1 MEKICEGFF
10 MNEEKQNYLF
20 KSGIFGL
27 VVADALGVPYEFS
40 SREECD
46 EKPMTDMIGFGTY
59 NQPPGTWSDDSSM
72 TLATVDGLTYSLR
85 SNREK
90 LGEEG
95 SDLNLLGLIDYYD
108 IAEKFC
114 KWLFDNEYTPYNEVF
129 DYGGTTS
136 DGICNFKNGCEPT
149 LSGGIDTND
158 NGNGSL
164 MRILPIAYFIYFLSL
179 NYKISEDDKMQAIHN
194 LSSLTHRHKRSQMA
208 CGIYVLIAIELLKN
222 RFEDENSLSLK
233 ESVNNGIELAKEY
246 YYGNDDFQHQLSH
259 FKRILSLDFQKC
271 PREEILG
278 RGYVVASLEAALWC
292 LLKNDSYRETA
303 LAAVN
308 LGKDTDTT
316 AAIAGGLAGI
326 YYGYDEIPS
335 HWLDQI
341 ARFDYI
347 VELIDEFSNSF

>member
-1 MEKICEGFF
+1 

-95 SDLNLLGLIDYYD
+95 SYLNLLGLIDYYD

-179 NYKISEDDKMQAIHN
+179 NYKISED
-194 LSSLTHRHKRSQMA
+194 
-208 CGIYVLIAIELLKN
+208 
-222 RFEDENSLSLK
+222 
-233 ESVNNGIELAKEY
+233 
-246 YYGNDDFQHQLSH
+246 
-259 FKRILSLDFQKC
+259 
-271 PREEILG
+271 
-278 RGYVVASLEAALWC
+278 
-292 LLKNDSYRETA
+292 
-303 LAAVN
+303 
-308 LGKDTDTT
+308 
-316 AAIAGGLAGI
+316 
-326 YYGYDEIPS
+326 
-335 HWLDQI
+335 
-341 ARFDYI
+341 
-347 VELIDEFSNSF
+347 